1 MLAESLVLFSEITL
15 ASYPILIKKVPTNLW
30 TQILSRMVT
39 YAGLAAVVMLGK
51 PSDFSRLSG
60 VNLAGAGGLNLVHIA
75 TSYKA
80 FSDLPAGDAMSIFYA
95 YPVWNLIGAY
105 FLLGERIESG
115 SLPWIALAVA
125 GMLAIAQP
133 KGEAFKKPAG
143 LLSALLSG
151 MTESGIYFFFRTIGK
166 EEGTFKGM
174 LELYGGSFLWMIPA
188 LILGHFGLSM
198 GPVPS
203 PKVDWSWK
211 VWMPMLLFNGLVGF
225 IGYASRFWAIPIV
238 STVVFSML
246 SFIGIV
252 ASYLFGYL
260 FEGEKPTAMAAVG
273 AVAIIVANGVL
284 LSKNGSS

>member
-1 MLAESLVLFSEITL
+1 MSLPEALVLFSEVTL

-39 YAGLAAVVMLGK
+39 YAGLAFVIMLGRPNDILK
-51 PSDFSRLSG
+51 LSPL
-60 VNLAGAGGLNLVHIA
+60 NLFGAGGINLLHIA

-95 YPVWNLIGAY
+95 YPVWNLLGAY

-133 KGEAFKKPAG
+133 KGEAFKKPLG
-143 LLSALLSG
+143 LLSAVLSG
-151 MTESGIYFFFRTIGK
+151 MTESSIYFFFRMLGK

-174 LELYGGSFLWMIPA
+174 FELYGGSFMWMIPA

-211 VWMPMLLFNGLVGF
+211 VWAPMILFNAIIGF
-225 IGYASRFWAIPIV
+225 VGYASRFWAIPMV
-238 STVVFSML
+238 STVIFSML

-284 LSKNGSS
+284 LSKNGA